1 MCAKFLGQDGSY
13 ETARGMYTVRD
24 EVRQYERGRHEGDP
38 RARGLYVAKRD
49 DTERRD
55 LFFFLTVRAGTR
67 ATIDATC

>member
-55 LFFFLTVRAGTR
+55 LF
-67 ATIDATC
+67 